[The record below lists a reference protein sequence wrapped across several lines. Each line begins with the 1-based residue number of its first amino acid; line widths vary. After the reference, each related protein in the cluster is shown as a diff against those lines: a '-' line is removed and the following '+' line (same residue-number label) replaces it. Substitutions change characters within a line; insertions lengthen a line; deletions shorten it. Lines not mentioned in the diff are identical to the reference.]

1 MATKDTGGQDRASR
15 RENETEVAETEAV
28 DTAEVQERVGKLT
41 DDVDALLDE
50 IDDVLEVNAEDF
62 VKGFVQKGGE

>member
-1 MATKDTGGQDRASR
+1 MATKDTGGQDRANR
-15 RENETEVAETEAV
+15 REQEVEQTEDI
-28 DTAEVQERVGKLT
+28 DTSEVQERVGKLT

-62 VKGFVQKGGE
+62 VKGFVQKGGQ